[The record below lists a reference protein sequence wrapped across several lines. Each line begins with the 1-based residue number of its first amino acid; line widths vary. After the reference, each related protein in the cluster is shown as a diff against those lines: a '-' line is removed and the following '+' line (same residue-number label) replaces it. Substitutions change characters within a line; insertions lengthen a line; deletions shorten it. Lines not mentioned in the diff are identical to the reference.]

1 MITVPKISSN
11 TEKCIKDKKN
21 TNEGSQYQTLA
32 SVMSDEDLK
41 NQVLNRAFKEF
52 ETLQKKYQ
60 EYEELFKIFR
70 QVGIARR
77 KYDKVNR
84 EERPGA

>member
-1 MITVPKISSN
+1 
-11 TEKCIKDKKN
+11 
-21 TNEGSQYQTLA
+21 
-32 SVMSDEDLK
+32 MSDEDLK
-41 NQVLNRAFKEF
+41 QQVLNRAFKEF

-70 QVGIARR
+70 QVTIARR
-77 KYDKVNR
+77 KFDKVNR